1 MNPALQVSQE
11 RIRDANYRQI
21 LHVLMRRREMS
32 KQEMAKETGLSVPT
46 VTVCVARML
55 QQGVAEEAGVS
66 VSTGGRKPMLIR
78 FLPHSRFAFGVD
90 FSSNHLTSSNKIR
103 VILIDFDVKIRK
115 EVSFDYE
122 DYSTIDEIMHHVSGI
137 TERIVEELQIPLD
150 RILGIGFSLPGTV
163 NERRKV
169 LEFAPNISPDLEMN
183 NLHFKRYESLFPFP
197 LFVENEAN
205 AAAFAELLYGVA
217 KRQRNLVYL
226 SVNRGIGAGIV
237 IRGHVYKG
245 NKKRAGEI
253 GHITVDTKGIRCT
266 CGRKD
271 CWEIYAA
278 SGALI
283 RNYNE
288 ESDKN
293 LKDSKEF
300 LQVLES
306 SDPLALKVWDTYLD
320 HLVTGINNVILCF
333 DPHYIV
339 IGGEIS
345 EFGESLLDPLKTRL
359 FLQNPYYKNSDL
371 QILISSFGENAS
383 VIGVA
388 LLPFQK
394 LYYGENKI
402 I

>member
-1 MNPALQVSQE
+1 MRPALIVSQE

-21 LHVLMRRREMS
+21 LHALMRRREMS

-90 FSSNHLTSSNKIR
+90 FSSNHLTSSSKIR

-122 DYSTIDEIMHHVSGI
+122 DFKTIDEIMHHVRGI

-163 NERRKV
+163 NERKKV
-169 LEFAPNISPDLEMN
+169 LEFAPNLSPDLGMN
-183 NLHFKRYESLFPFP
+183 NLHFKRYESFFPFP

-237 IRGHVYKG
+237 ITLNQR
-245 NKKRAGEI
+245 R
-253 GHITVDTKGIRCT
+253 R
-266 CGRKD
+266 
-271 CWEIYAA
+271 
-278 SGALI
+278 
-283 RNYNE
+283 
-288 ESDKN
+288 
-293 LKDSKEF
+293 
-300 LQVLES
+300 
-306 SDPLALKVWDTYLD
+306 
-320 HLVTGINNVILCF
+320 
-333 DPHYIV
+333 
-339 IGGEIS
+339 
-345 EFGESLLDPLKTRL
+345 
-359 FLQNPYYKNSDL
+359 
-371 QILISSFGENAS
+371 
-383 VIGVA
+383 
-388 LLPFQK
+388 
-394 LYYGENKI
+394 
-402 I
+402 

>member
-1 MNPALQVSQE
+1 MRPALIVSQE

-21 LHVLMRRREMS
+21 LHALMRRREMS
-32 KQEMAKETGLSVPT
+32 KQQMAKETGLSVPT

-90 FSSNHLTSSNKIR
+90 FSSNHLTSSSKIR

-115 EVSFDYE
+115 EVAFDYE
-122 DYSTIDEIMHHVSGI
+122 DFRTIDEIMHHVRGI

-163 NERRKV
+163 NERKKV
-169 LEFAPNISPDLEMN
+169 LEFAPNLSPDLGMN
-183 NLHFKRYESLFPFP
+183 NLHFKRYESFFPFP

-205 AAAFAELLYGVA
+205 AAAFAELLHGVA

-253 GHITVDTKGIRCT
+253 GHITVDTKGIKCT

-283 RNYNE
+283 RNYNQQ
-288 ESDKN
+288 SDKK
-293 LKDSKEF
+293 LKASKEF
-300 LQVLES
+300 LQVLEK
-306 SDPLALKVWDTYLD
+306 SDPLALRIWDAYLD
-320 HLVTGINNVILCF
+320 HLATGINNVILCF
-333 DPHYIV
+333 DPHYLV

-345 EFGESLLDPLKTRL
+345 EFGDRLLDPLKTRL
-359 FLQNPYYKNSDL
+359 FLQNPYYKDSDL

>member
-1 MNPALQVSQE
+1 
-11 RIRDANYRQI
+11 
-21 LHVLMRRREMS
+21 
-32 KQEMAKETGLSVPT
+32 
-46 VTVCVARML
+46 
-55 QQGVAEEAGVS
+55 
-66 VSTGGRKPMLIR
+66 
-78 FLPHSRFAFGVD
+78 
-90 FSSNHLTSSNKIR
+90 
-103 VILIDFDVKIRK
+103 
-115 EVSFDYE
+115 
-122 DYSTIDEIMHHVSGI
+122 
-137 TERIVEELQIPLD
+137 VEELQIPLD

-163 NERRKV
+163 NERKKV
-169 LEFAPNISPDLEMN
+169 LEFAPNLSPDLRMN
-183 NLHFKRYESLFPFP
+183 NLRFKRYESLFPFP

-253 GHITVDTKGIRCT
+253 GHVTVDTKGIQCT

-283 RNYNE
+283 RNYNQ
-288 ESDKN
+288 ESDIK

-306 SDPLALKVWDTYLD
+306 SDPLAIRIWDAYLD

-333 DPHYIV
+333 DPHYLV

-345 EFGESLLDPLKTRL
+345 EFGDRLLDPLKTRL
-359 FLQNPYYKNSDL
+359 FLQNPYYKDSDL